1 MQKIAQIGLTGVSP
15 PMDGNDGNELIIAS
29 SNNDNALG
37 KVKVLLEKRAG

>member
-1 MQKIAQIGLTGVSP
+1 
-15 PMDGNDGNELIIAS
+15 MDGNDGNEPIIAS